1 MCAFGSF
8 GKLRSVFE
16 VDSTIRSEFL
26 GFDANT
32 RLRKVLYENWFEHLE
47 KASGSIWYD
56 LESFP
61 IKIQQVPYYHPLVS
75 KWRPRFQKSQ
85 TCSRH
90 VKNVFACISARF
102 GKFDLDPVTLT
113 LKVKVKVTLP
123 PETFQT
129 KKRSSTYPIPLRRY
143 KHLKFSIHKLIDIVG
158 GASDLAI
165 FSCRN
170 CTIERG
176 ANFDD
181 TIAEES

>member
-1 MCAFGSF
+1 MKNKQA
-8 GKLRSVFE
+8 
-16 VDSTIRSEFL
+16 
-26 GFDANT
+26 
-32 RLRKVLYENWFEHLE
+32 
-47 KASGSIWYD
+47 
-56 LESFP
+56 
-61 IKIQQVPYYHPLVS
+61 PYYRPLVS
-75 KWRPRFQKSQ
+75 KWRPRFQKLQ

-90 VKNVFACISARF
+90 AKNVFVHIFAHF

-113 LKVKVKVTLP
+113 FKVKVKVTLP

-143 KHLKFSIHKLIDIVG
+143 KHLKFSIHMLIDIVG
-158 GASDLAI
+158 GALDLAI

-181 TIAEES
+181 MIAEKS